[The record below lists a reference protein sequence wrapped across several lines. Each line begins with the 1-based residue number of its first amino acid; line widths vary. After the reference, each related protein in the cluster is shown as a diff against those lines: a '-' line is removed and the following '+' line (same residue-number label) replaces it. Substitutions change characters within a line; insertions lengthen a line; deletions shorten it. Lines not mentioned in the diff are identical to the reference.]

1 VWGAAAAVTLICAI
15 TLMANAIPGN
25 KQTSGDNVAVEIEN
39 FGKVND
45 HFYRAAQPKGRNY

>member
-15 TLMANAIPGN
+15 TLMANAIPGH

-45 HFYRAAQPKGRNY
+45 HFYRGAQPKGRNY

>member
-15 TLMANAIPGN
+15 TLTANAIPGH
-25 KQTSGDNVAVEIEN
+25 KQTSGENVAVEIEN

-45 HFYRAAQPKGRNY
+45 HFYRGAQPKGRNY